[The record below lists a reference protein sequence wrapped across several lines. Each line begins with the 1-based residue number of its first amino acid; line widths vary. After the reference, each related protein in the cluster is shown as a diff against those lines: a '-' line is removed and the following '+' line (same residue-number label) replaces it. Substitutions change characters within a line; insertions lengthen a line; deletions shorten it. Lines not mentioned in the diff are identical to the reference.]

1 MMTKTKVL
9 IVDDHR
15 VVIEGIKSAL
25 SVSPDLEVIGEALN
39 GHQAIKKSKSL
50 KPDIVIMDIS
60 MPDLNGIDATLQIKK
75 LDPRIKIIIFSMYSN
90 REYVIDLFKAGISS
104 YVLKK
109 DPMSDL
115 VSAIK
120 AVERGGTYFTTISSE
135 ILLNYVKELDDSNKN
150 NNNNINGFESL
161 SLREREVFQ
170 LLSEGKPIKGIA
182 ETLGISRKTVE
193 THKYNIM
200 EKLHAKNITD
210 LTKLAIKKGII
221 QL

>member
-1 MMTKTKVL
+1 MKTKVL

-25 SVSPDLEVIGEALN
+25 SASSDLEVVGEALN
-39 GHQAIKKSKSL
+39 GHQAIKKAKSL

-75 LDPRIKIIIFSMYSN
+75 MDPRIKIIIFSMYSN

-115 VSAIK
+115 VNAIK
-120 AVERGGTYFTTISSE
+120 AVERGGTYFSTISSE
-135 ILLNYVKELDDSNKN
+135 ILLNYVRELDETKN
-150 NNNNINGFESL
+150 NNINNINGFDSL

-170 LLSEGKPIKGIA
+170 LLAEGKFIKEIA

-200 EKLHAKNITD
+200 EKLHAQNITE

>member
-150 NNNNINGFESL
+150 NNNINGFESL

>member
-1 MMTKTKVL
+1 MTKTKVL

-39 GHQAIKKSKSL
+39 GHQAIKKAKSL

-75 LDPRIKIIIFSMYSN
+75 MDPHIKIIIFSMYSN

-135 ILLNYVKELDDSNKN
+135 ILLNYVKELDDSNNIN
-150 NNNNINGFESL
+150 NTNGFESL

-170 LLSEGKPIKGIA
+170 LLSEGKSIKEIA

>member
-1 MMTKTKVL
+1 MTKTKVL

-25 SVSPDLEVIGEALN
+25 SVSPDLEIIGEALN
-39 GHQAIKKSKSL
+39 GHQAIKKAKSL

-135 ILLNYVKELDDSNKN
+135 ILLNYVKELDDSN
-150 NNNNINGFESL
+150 NNINNANGFESL

-170 LLSEGKPIKGIA
+170 LLSEGKSIKEIA

>member
-1 MMTKTKVL
+1 MAKTRIL

-25 SVSPDLEVIGEALN
+25 IASPDLEVIGEALN
-39 GHQAIKKSKSL
+39 GHQAIQKAKSL

-60 MPDLNGIDATLQIKK
+60 MPNLNGIDATLQIKK
-75 LDPRIKIIIFSMYSN
+75 LDSNIKIIIFSMYSN
-90 REYVIDLFKAGISS
+90 REYMIDLFKAGISS

-109 DPMSDL
+109 DSMSDL
-115 VSAIK
+115 INAIK
-120 AVERGGTYFTTISSE
+120 AVERGGTFFTSISSR
-135 ILLNYVKELDDSNKN
+135 ILLNYVKELDKGKN
-150 NNNNINGFESL
+150 TNTIEGFESL

-170 LLSEGKPIKGIA
+170 VLAEGKSIREIA
-182 ETLGISRKTVE
+182 ETLGVSRKTVE

-200 EKLHAKNITD
+200 EKLHAQNVTD

-221 QL
+221 QI

>member
-1 MMTKTKVL
+1 MTKTKVL

-39 GHQAIKKSKSL
+39 GHQAIKKAKSL
-50 KPDIVIMDIS
+50 KPDIIIMDIS

-75 LDPRIKIIIFSMYSN
+75 MDPHIKIIIFSMYSN

-135 ILLNYVKELDDSNKN
+135 ILLNYVKELDNSNKN
-150 NNNNINGFESL
+150 INNTNGFESL

-170 LLSEGKPIKGIA
+170 LLSEGKSIKEIA

-200 EKLHAKNITD
+200 EKLHAKNITE

>member
-1 MMTKTKVL
+1 MMTKTKIL

-39 GHQAIKKSKSL
+39 GHQAIKKVKSL

-60 MPDLNGIDATLQIKK
+60 MPELNGIDATLQIKK
-75 LDPRIKIIIFSMYSN
+75 LDPQIKIIIFSMYSN

-109 DPMSDL
+109 DPMSEL
-115 VSAIK
+115 VNAIK

-135 ILLNYVKELDDSNKN
+135 ILLNYVKELDGD
-150 NNNNINGFESL
+150 NINEFESL

-170 LLSEGKPIKGIA
+170 SLAEGKSIKAVA
-182 ETLGISRKTVE
+182 EILGISRKTVE

-200 EKLHAKNITD
+200 EKLHAQNITD
-210 LTKLAIKKGII
+210 LTKLAIKKGIL

>member
-1 MMTKTKVL
+1 MTKTKVL

-25 SVSPDLEVIGEALN
+25 SVSPDLEVIGEALT
-39 GHQAIKKSKSL
+39 GHQAIKKAKSL

-135 ILLNYVKELDDSNKN
+135 ILLNYVKELDDSNN
-150 NNNNINGFESL
+150 NINKINGFESL

-170 LLSEGKPIKGIA
+170 LLSEGKSIREIA

-193 THKYNIM
+193 THKYNIL
-200 EKLHAKNITD
+200 EKLHAKNITE

>member
-1 MMTKTKVL
+1 MTKTKVL

-135 ILLNYVKELDDSNKN
+135 ILLNYVKELDDSN
-150 NNNNINGFESL
+150 NNNINNTNGFESL

>member
-1 MMTKTKVL
+1 MTKTKVL

-39 GHQAIKKSKSL
+39 GHQAIKKAKSL
-50 KPDIVIMDIS
+50 KPDIIIMDIS

-75 LDPRIKIIIFSMYSN
+75 MDPHIKIIIFSMYSN

-115 VSAIK
+115 ISAIK

-135 ILLNYVKELDDSNKN
+135 ILLNYVKELDNS
-150 NNNNINGFESL
+150 NNNINNTNGFESL

-170 LLSEGKPIKGIA
+170 LLSEGKSIKEIA

-210 LTKLAIKKGII
+210 FTKLAIKKGII